1 MWKEKNVQEG
11 RQGKEN
17 ERQVKCAAAADEEE
31 EGRERLTTQKH
42 LRRNDQRKRRGRQ
55 SCGKRIMQTRKN
67 GLKEKDK

>member
-31 EGRERLTTQKH
+31 EGRERLTT
-42 LRRNDQRKRRGRQ
+42 
-55 SCGKRIMQTRKN
+55 
-67 GLKEKDK
+67 